1 MGRGVGC
8 GALLAIALLL
18 VQPLPAATPT
28 ADVGTAQEQLQQ
40 LQQRIK
46 KIQSSLQSDRQKQ
59 QKLLQELESTE
70 RKIGK
75 LAAGLR
81 QIKGRMQE
89 QLRQLKAL
97 RKERQESL
105 QLLALQRKALQR
117 QVRSAY
123 AIGRQERVKMLL
135 NQQDPT
141 KVSRLLVYYDYLNR
155 SRMQQLE
162 EIGKNLERLQRVEQ
176 SIAVEDRRLLELH
189 EQKELE
195 KQRLELADTGRREVM
210 AALNTDIKNK
220 DNQLS
225 TLQQDAERLVKLL
238 EKLRKQAAKAALE
251 PINHKPF
258 RAAKGKMEWPAAGRL
273 AVRFGVRKQSGLT
286 WDGVMIAA
294 AEGKEV
300 RAVHH
305 GRVVFADW
313 LRGFGLLLI
322 IDHGGG
328 YMTLYGHNR
337 ALLKESGEWV
347 ETNEPIATVG
357 SSGGSA
363 ATGVY
368 FEVRR
373 KGRPVNPGIWC
384 RPLRGNYTG
393 GAKA

>member
-1 MGRGVGC
+1 MRRINYGFILSV
-8 GALLAIALLL
+8 ALLFASTA
-18 VQPLPAATPT
+18 PATDP
-28 ADVGTAQEQLQQ
+28 ADQAGAAKEQLKQ
-40 LQQRIK
+40 LQQRIS
-46 KIQSSLQSDRQKQ
+46 KINSSLRSDREKR

-81 QIKGRMQE
+81 HLEGRMKV
-89 QLRQLKAL
+89 QLKQLKSL

-105 QLLALQRKALQR
+105 KLLAIQQQALRR

-155 SRMQQLE
+155 SRMEQLE
-162 EIGKNLERLQRVEQ
+162 EIGDNLDRLRRVEQ

-189 EQKELE
+189 EQKKLE
-195 KQRLELADTGRREVM
+195 KQRLELADAGRREVM
-210 AALNTDIKNK
+210 AALNVDIQQKG
-220 DNQLS
+220 NQLN

-238 EKLRKQAAKAALE
+238 EQLRKQATTTPLE
-251 PINHKPF
+251 PINRKPF
-258 RAAKGKMEWPAAGRL
+258 RSAKGKMAWPADGRMV
-273 AVRFGVRKQSGLT
+273 ARYGVRKQSGLK

-294 AEGKEV
+294 AEGEEV

-328 YMTLYGHNR
+328 YMTLYGHNQ
-337 ALLKESGEWV
+337 ALLKENGEWV
-347 ETNEPIATVG
+347 ESNEAVATVG
-357 SSGGSA
+357 RSGGNA

-384 RPLRGNYTG
+384 RPLRGNQTG